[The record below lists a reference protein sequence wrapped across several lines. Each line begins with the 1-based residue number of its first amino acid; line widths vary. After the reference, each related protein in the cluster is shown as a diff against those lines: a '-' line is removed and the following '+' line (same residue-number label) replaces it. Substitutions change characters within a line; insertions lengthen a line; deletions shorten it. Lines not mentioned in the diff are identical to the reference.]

1 MVAVLNSTVGGLFHM
16 PYQEPGNIRAYVA
29 GLRHMSRDEGNKESK
44 TKEVRKETRR
54 TFLELQR

>member
-54 TFLELQR
+54 TS